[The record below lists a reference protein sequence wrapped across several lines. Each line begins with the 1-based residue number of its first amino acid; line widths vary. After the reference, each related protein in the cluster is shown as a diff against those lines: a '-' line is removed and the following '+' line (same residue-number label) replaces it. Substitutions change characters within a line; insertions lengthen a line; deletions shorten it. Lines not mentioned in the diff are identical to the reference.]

1 MTVTIELAPDL
12 ESGLSALAAAH
23 GLGLSQYV
31 HRVLREQVTVQALG
45 LSPAERAAA
54 CLAFT
59 DSLPLTPPLSDEA
72 INREGIY
79 GPRG

>member
-1 MTVTIELAPDL
+1 LNSPDL
-12 ESGLSALAAAH
+12 EAGLSALAAAH
-23 GLGLSQYV
+23 GLGLPQYV
-31 HRVLREQVTVQALG
+31 HRVLTEQVTMQAAG

-54 CLAFT
+54 WLAST
-59 DSLPLTPPLSDEA
+59 DGLPLTPPLSDEA